1 MDPLYATDR
10 HRCLCENFSFSVF
23 HSRITEEEVCVKSS
37 LGSQVEENTET
48 RKKNGGAL
56 ERIYLDAENG
66 RRATIK
72 SIKTLE
78 KK

>member
-1 MDPLYATDR
+1 
-10 HRCLCENFSFSVF
+10 
-23 HSRITEEEVCVKSS
+23 
-37 LGSQVEENTET
+37 VEENTET

-78 KK
+78 KKKK